1 MQKIESLLQKITPQ
15 DGQSLPALCT
25 VRPNP
30 LSDRDLDKIDNALLG
45 VCESKD
51 VYGQVPVRDAKGE
64 IIDWKFDKIGRRQI
78 YNPTMRSDLRDALLR
93 PASRKTIAYW
103 LSRLGSHK
111 RVTTGGEALAV
122 RVSDIS
128 SELEGVS
135 EWAVVQV
142 YRDLWQQDGAFYPE
156 SGNILKMIRE
166 KDQDL
171 RAQLIPKPPAP
182 PQKTLQEKSV
192 ETQRMPWEGYTLDA
206 MPDEIRKELIRFC
219 KQFPAPAI
227 SVIYCRSYGID
238 YTALQS
244 AVDTL
249 PVG

>member
-1 MQKIESLLQKITPQ
+1 MQKIENFIQKITPQ
-15 DGQSLPALCT
+15 AGRSLPAAYT
-25 VRPNP
+25 ARPNP

-45 VCESKD
+45 VSETKD
-51 VYGQVPVRDAKGE
+51 IYGQVPVRDSKGE

-78 YNPTMRSDLRDALLR
+78 YDPAMRPDLRDALLR

-135 EWAVVQV
+135 EWAVVQS

-156 SGNILKMIRE
+156 SGSILKMIRE

-171 RAQLIPKPPAP
+171 RMQLTPRLPAP
-182 PQKTLQEKSV
+182 PKKTLQEKSV
-192 ETQRMPWEGYTLDA
+192 ETQRMPWEGYTLDT
-206 MPDEIRKELIRFC
+206 MPEEIRKELIRFC
-219 KQFPAPAI
+219 KQFSAQEI
-227 SVIYCRSYGID
+227 SVIYCKSYGID
-238 YTALQS
+238 YTALQN
-244 AVDTL
+244 AV
-249 PVG
+249 G